1 MECTSED
8 AAVIDM
14 INDTDGDDNQ
24 KKKSKNNLDRKEKE
38 VPLRGIEPRSARI

>member
-14 INDTDGDDNQ
+14 INDMDGDDNQ
-24 KKKSKNNLDRKEKE
+24 IEKKKQK
-38 VPLRGIEPRSARI
+38 